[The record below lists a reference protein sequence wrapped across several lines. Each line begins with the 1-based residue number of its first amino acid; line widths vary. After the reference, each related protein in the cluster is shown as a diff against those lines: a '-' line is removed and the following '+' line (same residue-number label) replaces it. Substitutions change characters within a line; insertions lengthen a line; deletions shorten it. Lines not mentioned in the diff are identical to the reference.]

1 MHLLNE
7 ECADAILCNSRV
19 LLEGC
24 SKDAAIY
31 MGEGAG
37 GRFHSPGPCQG
48 KQGSKSWDR
57 CNV

>member
-7 ECADAILCNSRV
+7 ECANAILCNNRV

-24 SKDAAIY
+24 SKDAAIC

-37 GRFHSPGPCQG
+37 GRFHSQGPCQG
-48 KQGSKSWDR
+48 KQGSKS
-57 CNV
+57 